1 MHAAI
6 TSACRINGAP
16 AWGQA
21 RRLRSWFMPQNFLF
35 PQRDQPLLLPVDM
48 REWLPEGD
56 LVFIVLDAVAALDL
70 EGFRRRYRA
79 DGHGRAAFD
88 PEMMVALLL
97 YAYSQGERSS
107 RVIEKRCVRD
117 VGYRVVTG
125 GLRPDHATIARFR
138 ARHEEALGGLF
149 SQVLRLL
156 AAEGMV
162 ALGTISLDGTK
173 LSGNSSQK
181 ANRTLPQIEKL
192 LAEAAE
198 RDAAEDA
205 RYGEALQEP
214 TPRALAR
221 RAERRQRLAAARDR
235 LAAEDKARRDV
246 QRAKQQAWD
255 AAAAERR
262 SRPPRRPADDPRPN
276 RNNTEPR
283 ANITDPDVRVMR
295 NQKGYVAGYNGQ
307 LVVTTDQVIVGAMLS
322 QHPVDR
328 TLLHP
333 LLDRCRDQLT
343 AAGIRPRLHTVLADA
358 GYVSEE
364 NFARADAD
372 GLRLLA
378 PLAKDP
384 SRRKLRTPQRARN
397 LDRLP
402 ATARATRR
410 LRHPCGQDDY
420 KLRARTVEPVFG
432 QLKACQKL
440 TMMSRR
446 GLTACENE
454 WLLACAAHNLRK
466 LHRHRAES

>member
-1 MHAAI
+1 
-6 TSACRINGAP
+6 
-16 AWGQA
+16 
-21 RRLRSWFMPQNFLF
+21 MPQNFLY
-35 PQRDQPLLLPVDM
+35 PQRDQPLLLPADM
-48 REWLPEGD
+48 REWLPEDD
-56 LVFIVLDAVAALDL
+56 LVFVVLDAVATLDL
-70 EGFRRRYRA
+70 GEFRRRYRA

-97 YAYSQGERSS
+97 YGYCQGERSS

-117 VGYRVVTG
+117 VGYRVITG

-138 ARHEEALGGLF
+138 ARHEKALGGLF

-162 ALGTISLDGTK
+162 SLGTISLDGTK
-173 LSGNSSQK
+173 LAGNAAQK
-181 ANRTLPQIEKL
+181 ANRTLPQIDKL
-192 LAEAAE
+192 LAEAAAA
-198 RDAAEDA
+198 DTAEDA
-205 RYGEALQEP
+205 RYGDAPGEP
-214 TPRALAR
+214 TPRTLAR
-221 RAERRQRLAAARDR
+221 RAERRERLAAARDR
-235 LAAEDKARRDV
+235 LAAEDQARCDA

-255 AAAAERR
+255 AAAAAGKRGGRR
-262 SRPPRRPADDPRPN
+262 PGDEPPRAN

-283 ANITDPDVRVMR
+283 ANVTDPDVRVMR

-307 LVVTTDQVIVGAMLS
+307 LVVTADQVIVGAMLS

-333 LLDRCRDQLT
+333 LLDRCRNQLT
-343 AAGIRPRLHTVLADA
+343 EAGIRPKLRTVLADA

-364 NFARADAD
+364 TFARADAE

-384 SRRKLRTPQRARN
+384 ARRYVRTPQRARH
-397 LDRLP
+397 LDRFP
-402 ATARATRR
+402 ATDRARRR
-410 LRHPCGQDDY
+410 LRHPRGREDY

-432 QLKACQKL
+432 QLKSCQKV

-446 GLTACENE
+446 GLAACENE

-466 LHRHRAES
+466 LHRHRAER